1 MTAFDPLLN
10 DIAAGATPDSGQLLP
25 FLAAAELQQ
34 RLVCNVGVADA
45 YLRSGRLSEAKP
57 YVDRAWRL
65 SNFSEEL
72 LDIHVAIHAA
82 LGDIEEVQEAYKK
95 VAMAHAKAGRVD
107 AALAMFNR
115 WQYAYAQHGGID
127 RYHYD
132 FEVTAAI
139 QAMAQPFRLPP
150 AASTPPAGGKP
161 RIAYLLFG
169 ATQFNSV
176 IVKLAKT
183 FARYHDHAAFDIA
196 FFIPETYEELRASP
210 QGLDTVA
217 ALRGCGCQVTAAPS
231 SSSLRESLIGL
242 AREIHGYQAALLV
255 TQAVLAD
262 FRHYFVRCL
271 HPAEKT
277 LGFVYGALPQYAPP
291 DLDWA
296 IAANLHPLLDTP
308 VNCSLVPGEV
318 ELPRAELI
326 TPLSRRELG
335 LPEDAVVIVS
345 GGRHVKF
352 NSADYWSVLQ
362 HLAQR
367 HENCRFL
374 LIGLTVDQLPEA
386 LASIAAA
393 WPTASC
399 SCRGEKTTCPPSPPP
414 TSRWTPSPPAAAS
427 RCWTPW
433 PWDCRRCP
441 CATTFPALTT
451 SATGPWARNSCRMKT
466 CWPTTA
472 TWGAFATPYR
482 AWSKTR
488 PCAQPRANAAK
499 PMPGKNSAIPNAWW
513 PEPKPY
519 TGASSA
525 AIPSPISLP
534 PFPTRREAGSR
545 ARHKRPAVIQEKVFT
560 KRGSGGGEPT
570 LHPRTTVLLCYARS

>member
-393 WPTASC
+393 LADRVVFLPWREDYLSAV
-399 SCRGEKTTCPPSPPP
+399 
-414 TSRWTPSPPAAAS
+414 AAA
-427 RCWTPW
+427 
-433 PWDCRRCP
+433 DI
-441 CATTFPALTT
+441 ALDTFP
-451 SATGPWARNSCRMKT
+451 
-466 CWPTTA
+466 
-472 TWGAFATPYR
+472 
-482 AWSKTR
+482 
-488 PCAQPRANAAK
+488 
-499 PMPGKNSAIPNAWW
+499 
-513 PEPKPY
+513 
-519 TGASSA
+519 
-525 AIPSPISLP
+525 
-534 PFPTRREAGSR
+534 
-545 ARHKRPAVIQEKVFT
+545 
-560 KRGSGGGEPT
+560 SGGGVTLLDAMALGLPT
-570 LHPRTTVLLCYARS
+570 VSLRNDFSRPYDQRHWSLGTELLPDEDLLANHGDLGSVCDAVSRLVENAALRAAKGERCQAHAREKFGHPERMVAGAEAVYRRLIGCDPVPH